1 VETRLGSIDTPVK
14 KERKKKGMIRSV
26 LIIGNEPDFIENMK
40 YLDDYGNCLIEEV
53 RNENEA
59 FSKLKGNEYSMIIIC
74 GKGREVNPGFLKAIR
89 KFRPSMPVFHLSRLE
104 NCKAGRFEL
113 PGSEDESGEIGIFVD
128 SNDRTDR
135 NRNPNDPKRC
145 RTINSKLKK
154 KPVRNTGMGDLVG
167 VSSAMQQVYEKII
180 RASQV
185 NSIVLLQGESGT
197 GKELAARAI
206 HENSERKNNPFIPV
220 NCSAIPDN
228 LLESELFGYVRGA
241 FSGAVAN
248 TQGILRTASSGTVF
262 FDEIGELDKRLQAK
276 LLRFVED
283 RIVKPLGSNKSYEID
298 VKIIVATN
306 RDLLEEIHN
315 GRFRQDFFYRINIL
329 PINMPSLRTK
339 KDDIPLLVDHFLR
352 KYGRGDLR
360 TVRGVS
366 TEVLSAFFQ
375 YHWPGNVREMEN
387 LIQQAIVMGS
397 GPVLTMENFPS
408 ELTRKKKLDCL
419 YMENGDIPT
428 LKEVEKELISKA
440 LEETKGNVTSAA
452 KLLGIDR
459 KTIYR
464 KVKQFSITI

>member
-1 VETRLGSIDTPVK
+1 VETRLDSIDVPVK
-14 KERKKKGMIRSV
+14 KGQKKKSMVRSV
-26 LIIGNEPDFIENMK
+26 LIIGNEPDFVENMK
-40 YLDDYGNCLIEEV
+40 YLDDWRNCRIEV
-53 RNENEA
+53 VLNENEA
-59 FSKLKGNEYSMIIIC
+59 VSKLKGNGYSMVLIC
-74 GKGREVNPGFLKAIR
+74 GKGGVVNPELLKAIR
-89 KFRPSMPVFHLSRLE
+89 ECGQSMPVFHLRRIE
-104 NCKAGRFEL
+104 DCETDRFEL
-113 PGSEDESGEIGIFVD
+113 VKSEDESGEISIFVD
-128 SNDRTDR
+128 PNDRADC
-135 NRNPNDPKRC
+135 NGNLNDPNRY
-145 RTINSKLKK
+145 RLINSKLIK
-154 KPVRNTGMGDLVG
+154 KPIKNIGMGELVG

-185 NSIVLLQGESGT
+185 NSIVLLHGESGT

-206 HENSERKNNPFIPV
+206 HDNSDRKNNPFIPV

-248 TQGILRTASSGTVF
+248 TQGILKTASSGTVF
-262 FDEIGELDKRLQAK
+262 FDEIGELDIRLQAK

-306 RDLLEEIHN
+306 RDLLEEIHH

-339 KDDIPLLVDHFLR
+339 REDIPLLVDHFLK
-352 KYGRGDLR
+352 KYGKGDLR
-360 TVRGVS
+360 VVRGIS
-366 TEVLSAFFQ
+366 TEALSAFFQ

-387 LIQQAIVMGS
+387 LIQQAIIMGS
-397 GPVLTMENFPS
+397 GPILTLDNFPS
-408 ELTRKKKLDCL
+408 ELTHKNLDQL
-419 YMENGDIPT
+419 YLENEGIPT

-464 KVKQFSITI
+464 KVKRLSITT